1 MFIAITSTLAAIA
14 MTGLL
19 AIPAAQACGPDF
31 PSSYLETDGEAT
43 LPWIDFGY
51 SLFDIA
57 KTYQLLPPGTPKFS
71 PSRLRGIEAEAADFT
86 ARLNEPDLKP
96 RLGDADRAG
105 LVARYRAA
113 IQAKRSPGQPPNL
126 QFPLALQSA
135 LREFSL
141 YHDGVAWLAAHPNS
155 TDIPHAWT
163 ELLALPPDQ
172 RCFRTTWCLYMTG
185 ILHAKAGR
193 IEESRKAYQAVRDTA
208 NAAFRDTC
216 GLAYAS
222 FRREFFDSENEIV
235 RRLASA
241 PAAILFYSQYPEERE
256 FRRLTLDLQAVC
268 RQHKILTKSV
278 LKKIAADPVASE
290 VFIAFC
296 ADRYHVDNATTD
308 RFLALLPPQPLKG
321 AERMAFLAYTRNDIA
336 RTQKWLTFTPVDSLI
351 GLWLQA
357 ELHRRVGKYDRA
369 ADAYRAWLRRYEE
382 LARNAK
388 PVPFVFDCT
397 APLYRW
403 RPPFV
408 LNTTTAVPF
417 FDDTSFC
424 IGRTFDQEIQARLGT
439 TLVHKRD
446 FLQALDGFIRAA
458 AWTDAAYVAET
469 LVPLDDLR
477 KYVDAASTP
486 EIVQLYAKLNLNAMT
501 PTGAW
506 CPHDDP
512 YAVFYPKDDDSIQK
526 LIHANSVDTQR
537 VFLRYLLGRRLIRE
551 GRAADAT
558 PYLPTA
564 FQADAQRL
572 ATDLATA
579 QNANLPADTRAV
591 ACYNAARI
599 LRWRGM
605 ELTGTELY
613 PDARYVDGSFFFGVN
628 PSFNFRQ
635 ILPAQDF
642 TDTTLTYDGG
652 MVHTPQRTPPA
663 AHDTESEPV
672 CRPAAA
678 VTLAQLKQPQPTHR
692 FHYRLR
698 AADLMLQTAALTT
711 SPQLK
716 AMALHVGG
724 SWLRFRDRDTAYRL
738 FYKRLVKE
746 CRGVDLGAEAAKHGC
761 FPQNPTPWLY
771 QQLTEASPALKSVA
785 DIPERLVEPDMPKS
799 AKPEHPQS

>member
-1 MFIAITSTLAAIA
+1 MLPAIQRTLAILAA
-14 MTGLL
+14 TGLL
-19 AIPAAQACGPDF
+19 AIPAVHACGPDF

-57 KTYQLLPPGTPKFS
+57 KTYQLLPPATPKFA
-71 PSRLRGIEAEAADFT
+71 PSRLRGIEAEAADIT

-105 LVARYRAA
+105 LVTRYRAA
-113 IQAKRSPGQPPNL
+113 IQAKRSPGQPPDFR
-126 QFPLALQSA
+126 FPLALQPA
-135 LREFSL
+135 LREFNL

-155 TDIPHAWT
+155 SDIPHAWT

-172 RCFRTTWCLYMTG
+172 RRFRTTWCLYMTG

-208 NAAFRDTC
+208 NAGFRDTC

-222 FRREFFDSENEIV
+222 FRREFFDSENEII

-241 PAAILFYSQYPEERE
+241 PAAILFYSQYPKERE
-256 FRRLTLDLQAVC
+256 FHRLTLDLQAVC

-278 LKKIAADPVASE
+278 LKKIAADPVARE

-321 AERMAFLAYTRNDIA
+321 AERMAFLAYTRDDIA
-336 RTQKWLTFTPVDSLI
+336 RTQKWLAFTPVDSLI

-357 ELHRRVGKYDRA
+357 ELHRRTGKYDRA
-369 ADAYRAWLRRYEE
+369 ADAYRAWLRRYED
-382 LARNAK
+382 LASNTK

-397 APLYRW
+397 APRYRW

-408 LNTTTAVPF
+408 PNTTAAVPF
-417 FDDTSFC
+417 FDDTGFTV
-424 IGRTFDQEIQARLGT
+424 GRTFDQEIHARLGT

-486 EIVQLYAKLNLNAMT
+486 EMVRLCAKLNLNATT
-501 PTGAW
+501 PTGEW

-512 YAVFYPKDDDSIQK
+512 YATFYPKDDESTQK

-551 GRAADAT
+551 GRTADAI
-558 PYLPTA
+558 PYLPAA

-572 ATDLATA
+572 AVDLGTS

-613 PDARYVDGSFFFGVN
+613 PDSHFSDGDFFFGVN
-628 PSFNFRQ
+628 PNPVFRGF
-635 ILPAQDF
+635 LPVQMF
-642 TDTTLTYDGG
+642 FEHTPYGGEVKVRTLTKQDDTCYSFPGELSRTIP
-652 MVHTPQRTPPA
+652 VLTP
-663 AHDTESEPV
+663 
-672 CRPAAA
+672 
-678 VTLAQLKQPQPTHR
+678 AQLKQSPPTHR

-698 AADLMLQTAALTT
+698 AADLMLQAAALTT
-711 SPQLK
+711 SPKLK
-716 AMALHVGG
+716 AVALHIGG
-724 SWLRFRDRDTAYRL
+724 SWLRFRDRDTAYSL
-738 FYKRLVKE
+738 FYNRLIKE

-761 FPQNPTPWLY
+761 FPQNPTYWLY
-771 QQLTEASPALKSVA
+771 QQLTEATPALKSVA
-785 DIPERLVEPDMPKS
+785 DIPEHLVEPDKPKS
-799 AKPEHPQS
+799 AKPEPAKP